1 MVGFNSE
8 FELMSNYSGSATMVL
23 EEKHSY
29 QPLEGGIIWQL
40 GQQVRAGG
48 GEEAGGEDEGEDRPR
63 LSPMCGSK

>member
-1 MVGFNSE
+1 
-8 FELMSNYSGSATMVL
+8 MVL

-40 GQQVRAGG
+40 GQQVGAGG